1 MYPAISLT
9 RGIKSNTINYSI
21 YNRKYFI
28 AFVYIESGL
37 TMATIDLIVLGIL
50 KKEPMGAYDIQKLVE
65 YRNISKWVKISTPSI
80 YKKAIQLEEKG
91 FIKGEIVKEGKM
103 PEKAVYSLTDEGE
116 KEFVKLMME
125 TASKPIHFFLDFNA
139 VIVNLDK
146 LPPESQQSCI
156 ASIEE
161 NIEILKTYLEEN
173 LREKE
178 NDPEIPKTGM
188 AVLQQQIVL
197 ADAIEKWI
205 ISLKKDF

>member
-1 MYPAISLT
+1 
-9 RGIKSNTINYSI
+9 
-21 YNRKYFI
+21 
-28 AFVYIESGL
+28 
-37 TMATIDLIVLGIL
+37 MATIDLIVLGIL

-139 VIVNLDK
+139 VIV
-146 LPPESQQSCI
+146 
-156 ASIEE
+156 
-161 NIEILKTYLEEN
+161 KTYLEEN